1 MAEQILYRSVVLW
14 DSAANGAGWDFKPG
28 VLVDE
33 ASEAKAPLGVG
44 YWVKPAG
51 VATATHTLEL
61 AWRTSNKLGIASTVR
76 GLATAALG
84 PLVVPGW
91 GTFAKCRLS
100 SVSDFESFKSD
111 AATGYI
117 LRATLTFTQYP

>member
-1 MAEQILYRSVVLW
+1 MAEQITFRGVVLW
-14 DSAANGAGWDFKPG
+14 DDAVNGAGWSFKPG

-51 VATATHTLEL
+51 VATATHSLEL
-61 AWRTSNKLGIASTVR
+61 AWRTTNKLGIAGTVR
-76 GLATAALG
+76 GLTSVVLG
-84 PLVVPGW
+84 ALVVPGW
-91 GTFAKCRLS
+91 GTFGNCRLS
-100 SVSDFESFKSD
+100 GVSDFESFKSD

-117 LRATLTFTQYP
+117 VKATLTFTEYP